1 MTSKNDETDI
11 KESVNQ
17 SHNLNNDLFD
27 GPPPSYEAV
36 SNTNTLERNRNL
48 NSSIMTEQSK
58 NDEYLVAETLNN
70 LMALNMEQQDNH
82 TVYSR
87 TDSQRNNGYTYDI
100 VDDKLDPDFDLMIRH
115 DDYIKSQ
122 LQKNYPFKYI
132 ILDSSIMIILNVSLI
147 ILQVYAINNNAALSY
162 LGSAIWAGLYN
173 LGAVL
178 MALLTSNLSFF
189 FTLYS

>member
-1 MTSKNDETDI
+1 MTSKTDENDV
-11 KESVNQ
+11 KESVKL
-17 SHNLNNDLFD
+17 SDNLKNDLFD
-27 GPPPSYEAV
+27 GPPPSYETV
-36 SNTNTLERNRNL
+36 SNTNSLERNVNL

-58 NDEYLVAETLNN
+58 NDDYYVEEALNN
-70 LMALNMEQQDNH
+70 LMALNMEQQDSH
-82 TVYSR
+82 TEYLNR

-100 VDDKLDPDFDLMIRH
+100 IDDKLDPDFDIMIRH

-147 ILQVYAINNNAALSY
+147 ILQIHAINNNAALSY
-162 LGSAIWAGLYN
+162 LGSAVWAGLYN

-178 MALLTSNLSFF
+178 MALLTSRFI
-189 FTLYS
+189 LYF